1 MNLPLPQLCFPCWSK
16 ATQDMWKG
24 HQAARPFWLTWLTLL
39 MQSKKALCKDRHE
52 AKHNSSSADILKSH
66 SSTKHQAPSHSCE
79 WQCLNS
85 FFLRSHGFG
94 PFSFCEGTICA
105 TAIWSLML
113 PHYGQR
119 PILTLYGLLQPN
131 FLPQE
136 EATGNALMNKTRVQF
151 SKQKEWA
158 ELRMTT
164 C

>member
-1 MNLPLPQLCFPCWSK
+1 MNLPLPQRCFPCWSK

-94 PFSFCEGTICA
+94 PFSFCESMCYSNLVTHVATLWATTYSDTLRPPAAKLPTAGGSYRQCA
-105 TAIWSLML
+105 HEQNQSSVFWTKRM
-113 PHYGQR
+113 G
-119 PILTLYGLLQPN
+119 
-131 FLPQE
+131 
-136 EATGNALMNKTRVQF
+136 
-151 SKQKEWA
+151 WA
-158 ELRMTT
+158 
-164 C
+164 